1 MFVDME
7 AKRTIRD
14 DLTQFEIRDV
24 KGLERSEIK
33 GAGCF
38 GEVVE
43 VTVGS
48 VPRMAKRLL
57 NILLDQDVDP
67 KEKQAIQERFYYECL
82 LLSKLDHPNVVEFV
96 GVHFS
101 KVNRADITL
110 IMERL
115 HIDLEKFLKRPQIPL
130 SIKLSI
136 LLDVSAGLLYLH
148 TQLEKPLIHR
158 DLTVGNILLTNDARA
173 KIADLGV
180 SKILNYHPL
189 SATAQTVCPG
199 APAYMPPE
207 ALQEEPVY
215 STALDIFSFGHLS
228 LYVSIQTFPQVFDA
242 SNDPGLTSAIKA
254 GELQLLKRKKWI
266 EKLPRDYCLHSVIT
280 RCLKD
285 RPNYRPKTK
294 QLNTMMKTIC
304 VKHPKSFADVELA
317 WGDESEVCELHFYAV
332 FQKFGAQKKKNYARV
347 LPYFRS

>member
-1 MFVDME
+1 MDTKKTTRV
-7 AKRTIRD
+7 
-14 DLTQFEIRDV
+14 DLTQFEIKDV
-24 KGLERSEIK
+24 KGLETGESK

-48 VPRMAKRLL
+48 VPRVAKRLL
-57 NILLDQDVDP
+57 NILLEQDVDP
-67 KEKQAIQERFYYECL
+67 KEKQAMQERFCYECL

-101 KVNRADITL
+101 KVNRADVTL

-136 LLDVSAGLLYLH
+136 LLDVSSGLLYLH

-158 DLTVGNILLTNDARA
+158 DLTAGNILLTKDARA

-180 SKILNYHPL
+180 SKIVNYHPL

-207 ALQEEPVY
+207 ALQEEPIY

-228 LYVSIQTFPQVFDA
+228 LYVSIQIFPQVFDA
-242 SNDPGLTSAIKA
+242 SNDPRLTSAIQA
-254 GELQLLKRKKWI
+254 GELQLLKRKKWF
-266 EKLPRDYCLHSVIT
+266 EKLSCDYCLNSIIT
-280 RCLKD
+280 RCLMD
-285 RPNYRPKTK
+285 RPGYRPKTK

-304 VKHPKSFADVELA
+304 VKHPKSFTDVKLA
-317 WGDESEVCELHFYAV
+317 WGDQSEVCEWHF
-332 FQKFGAQKKKNYARV
+332 
-347 LPYFRS
+347 

>member
-1 MFVDME
+1 ME
-7 AKRTIRD
+7 TKTTTRV
-14 DLTQFEIRDV
+14 DLTQFEIKDV
-24 KGLERSEIK
+24 KGLETGESK

-48 VPRMAKRLL
+48 VPCIAKRLL
-57 NILLDQDVDP
+57 NILLEQDVDP
-67 KEKQAIQERFYYECL
+67 KKKQAIQERFCYECL

-101 KVNRADITL
+101 KVDSADVTL

-115 HIDLEKFLKRPQIPL
+115 HIDLEKFLKCPQIPL

-136 LLDVSAGLLYLH
+136 LLDVSSGLLYPH

-158 DLTVGNILLTNDARA
+158 DLTAGNILLTKDARA

-180 SKILNYHPL
+180 SKIVNHHPL

-207 ALQEEPVY
+207 ALQEEPIY

-228 LYVSIQTFPQVFDA
+228 LYVSIQIFPQVFDA
-242 SNDPGLTSAIKA
+242 SNDPRLTSAIQA
-254 GELQLLKRKKWI
+254 GELQLLKRKKWF
-266 EKLPRDYCLHSVIT
+266 EKLSRDYCLNSIIT
-280 RCLKD
+280 HCLMD
-285 RPNYRPKTK
+285 RPGHRQK
-294 QLNTMMKTIC
+294 QSNLT
-304 VKHPKSFADVELA
+304 L
-317 WGDESEVCELHFYAV
+317 
-332 FQKFGAQKKKNYARV
+332 
-347 LPYFRS
+347 

>member
-1 MFVDME
+1 MA
-7 AKRTIRD
+7 AKKTIRG
-14 DLTQFEIRDV
+14 DLVQFEIKDV
-24 KGLERSEIK
+24 KGLEAGVSR

-48 VPRMAKRLL
+48 VPRIAKRLL
-57 NILLDQDVDP
+57 NILLDQDTDP
-67 KEKQAIQERFYYECL
+67 KEKHAIQERFCYECL
-82 LLSKLDHPNVVEFV
+82 LLSKLDHPNVVEFI

-101 KVNRADITL
+101 KVNPADATL

-115 HIDLEKFLKRPQIPL
+115 YIDLEKFLKRPNTPL

-158 DLTVGNILLTNDARA
+158 DLTAGNILLTKDVRA

-180 SKILNYHPL
+180 SKILNHHPL
-189 SATAQTVCPG
+189 SATAQTMCPG

-207 ALQEEPVY
+207 ALQEVPVY

-228 LYVSIQTFPQVFDA
+228 LYVNIQTFPQVFDA
-242 SNDPGLTSAIKA
+242 SSDPGVASAIKK

-266 EKLPRDYCLHSVIT
+266 DKLAQDDYLHSIIS
-280 RCLKD
+280 RCLQD
-285 RPNYRPKTK
+285 RPEYRPKTK

-304 VKHPKSFADVELA
+304 VKYPKSFADVQLS
-317 WGDESEVCELHFYAV
+317 WGDQSEVCEPQCICDSFHQHL
-332 FQKFGAQKKKNYARV
+332 
-347 LPYFRS
+347 L